1 MIELNNLA
9 KYSSSQIEGML
20 KQHKRI
26 RSKYWILVIIFSTLM
41 SVTAALAI
49 IASCL
54 YAFKYNGNYAMY
66 YLSISSSII
75 FGVFLILFFVFFAL
89 HHQQNIVIRK
99 INAYLKN
106 QKK

>member
-9 KYSSSQIEGML
+9 KYSSTQIEGML

-41 SVTAALAI
+41 SVTGALSI
-49 IASCL
+49 ISACL
-54 YAFKYNGNYAMY
+54 YAFQYHENYAMRY
-66 YLSISSSII
+66 VAII
-75 FGVFLILFFVFFAL
+75 TCGLFVAFLILFFVFFGL
-89 HHQQNIVIRK
+89 HYQQTIVLRK
-99 INAYLKN
+99 INNFLKN